1 MNLLENPALKWI
13 HFTDADKRFAY
24 PIDYHGAVLSVR
36 PDADG
41 AGGHIDLLYR
51 WEPNAYCHFHRH
63 VCATTS
69 TVLAGELHVVDYEG
83 GPFEIERAGEK
94 RIRAAGDYAA
104 KDPGDV
110 HMEHGGPGGALVL
123 FNLYA
128 PDGRLADFLGPDG
141 ETLTT
146 ITLEDMTTG
155 RIAQQAA

>member
-1 MNLLENPALKWI
+1 MNLLSNPALKWV
-13 HFTDADKRFAY
+13 HFTDAEGRFDY

-36 PDADG
+36 PDDNG
-41 AGGHIDLLYR
+41 LGGHIDLLYR
-51 WEPNAYCHFHRH
+51 WEPEAYCHFHRH

-69 TVLAGELHVVDYEG
+69 TVLAGELHVIDYENG
-83 GPFEIERAGEK
+83 EAGEK

-110 HMEHGGPGGALVL
+110 HMEHAGPDGAMVL

-128 PDGRLADFLGPDG
+128 PDGKLADFLGPDG

>member
-1 MNLLENPALKWI
+1 MNLLSNASLKWV

-36 PDADG
+36 PDDDG

-51 WEPNAYCHFHRH
+51 WAPNSYCHFHRH

-69 TVLAGELHVVDYEG
+69 TVLAGELHVVDYENG
-83 GPFEIERAGEK
+83 VAGET

-110 HMEHGGPGGALVL
+110 HMEHGGPDGALVL
-123 FNLYA
+123 FNLYT

-155 RIAQQAA
+155 RIARQAA

>member
-1 MNLLENPALKWI
+1 MNLLSNPALKWV
-13 HFTDADKRFAY
+13 HFTDADKRFDY

-36 PDADG
+36 DD
-41 AGGHIDLLYR
+41 GHIDLLYK
-51 WEPNAYCHFHRH
+51 WEPNSYCHFHRH

-69 TVLAGELHVVDYEG
+69 TVLAGELHVVDYKG
-83 GPFEIERAGEK
+83 GVAGEK
-94 RIRAAGDYAA
+94 RIRSAGDYAA

-110 HMEHGGPGGALVL
+110 HMEHGGPDGALVL

-155 RIAQQAA
+155 RIASQAA